1 MEYGLVALWLVT
13 YLLLLYLG
21 QPLAHALLP
30 DMEDRGASLALPL
43 ALAVVWLVVFV
54 LGRVSIQLGLWTGL
68 LVLAGLSAF
77 AIYRGFEVDH
87 DAYARTAL
95 VFAVAF
101 LFLVAIRAVD
111 PAASPG
117 GGEKFLDMSLLQSS
131 LRGSTIPPEDA
142 WFAGE
147 HVRYYYGGH
156 LLASLLA
163 RLTGTTGRFA
173 YNLALSGYYA
183 MLVTAAYGLAGSV
196 AAHRGFSYRRAGIGA
211 AFFVGFASNL
221 LTPLRFGAALLDA
234 VAARI
239 GPLGTVPSALAGVW
253 EAFAG
258 LLLPLPRGYGIG
270 SSLSEFHYWS
280 ASRVLEGAITEFPL
294 FAWYNGD
301 LHAHMMS
308 TPFLLAVAAVLFQV
322 FVAGA
327 DRSRRRTLGTIFGV
341 VPALGAVVAV
351 VNSWSFPAVGGLS
364 VLALAL
370 APDRPMAVLFDREQ
384 PILNVR
390 SSAGRSASSTG
401 RPVSSTD
408 RLWTEARTLAVATVA
423 GVAVLAIAWLL
434 SAPYWLWVASAT
446 GSPGV
451 LPHRSTLAELLV
463 AHGAFLLL
471 FWVYLYRHARPS
483 LSSRPVFFAL
493 VALTLAVTTEIGIA
507 AVGLFV
513 PLILIGWALLRDER
527 PSDETATTT
536 DRDPLSK
543 LGFETVLLIAA
554 AGLIVLV
561 EFLYLQDGAIPG
573 RFNTVFKVYAQAWV
587 LASVAAGVVLVRLLA
602 DHRPALGLSGRQWRR
617 AFQIV
622 AAGLVGVLSLY
633 GLLVLAGHFGLSDPD
648 SAPIEPLSVL
658 PGWLVFASFLLGL
671 AVLGRIGMRAAP
683 TLVPSDRDA
692 SRAGARLAVGLVV
705 VAAAFGGGIWLIDAA
720 NEDVDPTMDALAFV
734 ESDHPA
740 EDESIYWLDEEVKGQ
755 PNMVSYPGQQY
766 RWDNAPASLTGV
778 PTVVGK
784 PPEAVYRGSDVYDRR
799 VEDVKTIFTGQPA
812 QQRRLL
818 AEYDVELIYVGSNER
833 VHYRPITVDQLD
845 AVHVEK
851 QWQAVTI
858 YRVDQSAL
866 TTGT

>member
-1 MEYGLVALWLVT
+1 MEYGLVAIWLVT

-30 DMEDRGASLALPL
+30 DLEDRGASLALPL

-54 LGRVSIQLGLWTGL
+54 LGRVSIRLGLWTGL

-77 AIYRGFEVDH
+77 AVYRDFDVDH

-163 RLTGTTGRFA
+163 RLTDTTGRFA
-173 YNLALSGYYA
+173 YNLALAGYYA

-196 AAHRGFSYRRAGIGA
+196 AAHRDFSYRRAGIGA

-239 GPLGTVPSALAGVW
+239 GPLGAIPSVLGGVW
-253 EAFAG
+253 EEFAG
-258 LLLPLPRGYGIG
+258 LLLSLPRAYGIG
-270 SSLSEFHYWS
+270 TSISEFSYWS
-280 ASRVLEGAITEFPL
+280 ASRVLAGAITEFPL

-327 DRSRRRTLGTIFGV
+327 DRSRRRTLATVFGV
-341 VPALGAVVAV
+341 VPALGAVIAV
-351 VNSWSFPAVGGLS
+351 VNSWSFPAVGGLT

-370 APDRPMAVLFDREQ
+370 APDRPTAMLLGHERLRQ
-384 PILNVR
+384 PVR
-390 SSAGRSASSTG
+390 SSPGRQAPS
-401 RPVSSTD
+401 D
-408 RLWTEARTLAVATVA
+408 RLRTEARTLAVATIA

-434 SAPYWLWVASAT
+434 SSPYWIWVASAT
-446 GSPGV
+446 GSLGV
-451 LPHRSTLAELLV
+451 LPNRSTLAELLV

-483 LSSRPVFFAL
+483 LSSRTVFFAL
-493 VALTLAVTTEIGIA
+493 VALTLVITTELDIA

-513 PLILIGWALLRDER
+513 PLILVGWALLRGGR
-527 PSDETATTT
+527 PSTESASLSN
-536 DRDPLSK
+536 REPPSK

-554 AGLIVLV
+554 SGLIVLV
-561 EFLYLQDGAIPG
+561 ELLYLQDGAVPG
-573 RFNTVFKVYAQAWV
+573 RFNTVFKVYAQVWV

-602 DHRPALGLSGRQWRR
+602 EQHPALGLSGRRWRR
-617 AFQIV
+617 VFQLV
-622 AAGLVGVLSLY
+622 AVGLVGLLSLY
-633 GLLVLAGHFGLSDPD
+633 GSLVLVGHFGLSDPG
-648 SAPIEPLSVL
+648 SAPIEPL
-658 PGWLVFASFLLGL
+658 PGWIVFAGFLLGL
-671 AVLGRIGMRAAP
+671 AVLGRIGVRTAP
-683 TLVPSDRDA
+683 TLVPSDRNV
-692 SRAGARLAVGLVV
+692 SRAGARLAVGLLV
-705 VAAAFGGGIWLIDAA
+705 VAAAFAGGIWLIDAA

-734 ESDHPA
+734 ESDHPTEA
-740 EDESIYWLDEEVKGQ
+740 DSIYWLDGQLEGQ
-755 PNMVSYPGQQY
+755 PTMASYPGQQY

-799 VEDVKTIFTGQPA
+799 VDDVETIFTGQPA
-812 QQRRLL
+812 QQRQLL

-851 QWQAVTI
+851 QWQVVTI

-866 TTGT
+866 GSST